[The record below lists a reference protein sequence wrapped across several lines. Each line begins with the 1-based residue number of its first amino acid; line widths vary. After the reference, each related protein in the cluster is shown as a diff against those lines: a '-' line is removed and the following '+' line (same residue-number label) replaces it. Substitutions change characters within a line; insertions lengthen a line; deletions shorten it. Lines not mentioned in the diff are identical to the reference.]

1 MKRIFTLLLALVLV
15 FSLVACSTSNKETQ
29 DETKAESKN
38 ETQAEKKSEDLE
50 VTAFAVKGD
59 TVYATAEGAQAKFIT
74 LKAGNQTE
82 FRQGHKYTFVL
93 EGVKEIPD
101 IIEVEEATMEGRKQ
115 ALPLDTKLV
124 ADLLE
129 KVPEAKIVDSRPAE
143 EAAESGIE
151 NAINVPFAEYEKL
164 QEDEEN
170 KEELN
175 KWVETFADKFTE
187 EDVVVVLGSDP
198 AQNQEIAVF
207 LYKAFNVPVQFN
219 AGLVSDYQAQ

>member
-29 DETKAESKN
+29 TETKAESKN

-59 TVYATAEGAQAKFIT
+59 TVYATAEGAQAKFLT

-93 EGVKEIPD
+93 EGAKEISDP
-101 IIEVEEATMEGRKQ
+101 IEVAEATMEGRKQ

-124 ADLLE
+124 ADLLA
-129 KVPEAKIVDSRPAE
+129 KVPEAKIVDTRTAE
-143 EAAESGIE
+143 EVAASGIE

-164 QEDEEN
+164 QEDQEG
-170 KEELN
+170 LA
-175 KWVETFADKFTE
+175 KWAETFSDKFTN
-187 EDVVVVLGSDP
+187 EDVIVVLGSDP
-198 AQNQEIAVF
+198 AQNQEIALF
-207 LYKAFNVPVQFN
+207 LYKALNVPVQFN

>member
-1 MKRIFTLLLALVLV
+1 MKRLFTLLLALVLV

-59 TVYATAEGAQAKFIT
+59 TVYATAEGAQAKFAT

-82 FRQGHKYTFVL
+82 YRQGHKYTFVL
-93 EGVKEIPD
+93 EGAKEIPD

-129 KVPEAKIVDSRPAE
+129 KVPEAKVVDTRTADE
-143 EAAESGIE
+143 VAESGIE
-151 NAINVPFAEYEKL
+151 NAINVPFTEYEKL
-164 QEDEEN
+164 QEDQDG
-170 KEELN
+170 LA
-175 KWVETFADKFTE
+175 KWIESFADKFTE
-187 EDVVVVLGSDP
+187 EDVVAVLGSDP

-207 LYKAFNVPVQFN
+207 LYKALNVPVQFN
-219 AGLVSDYQAQ
+219 AGLVSDYKAQ

>member
-1 MKRIFTLLLALVLV
+1 MKRLFTLLLALVLV
-15 FSLVACSTSNKETQ
+15 FSLVACSTPNKETQ
-29 DETKAESKN
+29 TETKAESKN

-50 VTAFAVKGD
+50 VTAFTVKGD
-59 TVYATAEGAQAKFIT
+59 TVYATAEGAQAKFAT

-82 FRQGHKYTFVL
+82 YRQGHKYTFVL
-93 EGVKEIPD
+93 EGAKEIPD

-129 KVPEAKIVDSRPAE
+129 KVPEAKVVDTRTADE
-143 EAAESGIE
+143 VAESGIE

-164 QEDEEN
+164 QEDQDG
-170 KEELN
+170 LA
-175 KWVETFADKFTE
+175 KWIESFADKFTE
-187 EDVVVVLGSDP
+187 EDVVAVLGSDP

-207 LYKAFNVPVQFN
+207 LYKALNVPVQFN
-219 AGLVSDYQAQ
+219 AGLVSDYKAQ